1 MKYIW
6 SETRQT
12 RDAGFRPIRL
22 EYALTE
28 TDAPAAYGVAVRM
41 ERGGVREGAETGAFT
56 EDRARAGTILGKL
69 ADGTVTP
76 CTLREVVKEL
86 LETPE

>member
-28 TDAPAAYGVAVRM
+28 TDEPAAYGIAVRM
-41 ERGGVREGAETGAFT
+41 ERGGVCESGETGAFT
-56 EDRARAGTILGKL
+56 EDRARAGAVLKKM

-76 CTLREVVKEL
+76 CTLREVLKEL
-86 LETPE
+86 LADPA

>member
-6 SETRQT
+6 SETRET
-12 RDAGFRPIRL
+12 RDAGFKPVRL

-28 TDAPAAYGVAVRM
+28 TDAPAAYGIAVRM
-41 ERGGVREGAETGAFT
+41 ERGGVRESGETGAFT
-56 EDRARAGTILGKL
+56 EDRACAETILKKL

-76 CTLREVVKEL
+76 CTLHEVFQEL
-86 LETPE
+86 LPA